1 MRTKVR
7 CMKDHSELPLR
18 ENTNHFILHVGTN
31 NLYSDREREII
42 TKSIV
47 DIDSSMKKEKDNV
60 NISNIV
66 IRNDDLK
73 GKTTEV
79 NEHLKLLCKERNI
92 C

>member
-1 MRTKVR
+1 
-7 CMKDHSELPLR
+7 MKDHSELPLR
-18 ENTNHFILHVGTN
+18 ENTDHFILPVGTN
-31 NLYSDREREII
+31 NLYSDSEQKTI

>member
-1 MRTKVR
+1 
-7 CMKDHSELPLR
+7 MKDHSELPLR
-18 ENTNHFILHVGTN
+18 ENTDHFTLHVGTN

-79 NEHLKLLCKERNI
+79 N
-92 C
+92 